1 MLATYRAAQGLG
13 EAIWLPVPMPLDGA
27 RRAPRRA
34 GAATGLQPRHLAPA
48 RTRQRAGAQCG
59 AGAARPRAERP
70 GRRPGGDAAAAA
82 PQHPGRSRPA
92 GGARPAPGA
101 RLPLDLH
108 RGDQRLAAR
117 ALGRPRAAGP
127 LRLRRLGRTGGAGGL
142 VRAQPDARRPD
153 AAASLGAA
161 LRGAERRGRRLHAD
175 RGVQR
180 ARADD
185 RPLRAAGQEP
195 AGARLRRRALAGRSG
210 PPVAS
215 RPHAEARRSAGEV
228 VRPWRP
234 SPPLR
239 PATRDVPA

>member
-1 MLATYRAAQGLG
+1 MAL
-13 EAIWLPVPMPLDGA
+13 GA
-27 RRAPRRA
+27 R
-34 GAATGLQPRHLAPA
+34 LAERVPQRVFSRDTLRLLERGNVPA
-48 RTRQRAGAQCG
+48 RN
-59 AGAARPRAERP
+59 AAPVLLGRRAERP

-82 PQHPGRSRPA
+82 PRHPGRSRPA

-153 AAASLGAA
+153 AAASFGAA

-185 RPLRAAGQEP
+185 RPLRPAGQEP
-195 AGARLRRRALAGRSG
+195 AGARLRRRALAGRGG
-210 PPVAS
+210 P
-215 RPHAEARRSAGEV
+215 ARRVAAAPKRGAAAAAV